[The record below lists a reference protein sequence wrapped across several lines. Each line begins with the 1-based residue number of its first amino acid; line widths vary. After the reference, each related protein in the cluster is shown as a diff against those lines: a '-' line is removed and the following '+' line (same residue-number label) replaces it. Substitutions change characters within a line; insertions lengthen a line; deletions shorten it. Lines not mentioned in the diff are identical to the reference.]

1 MKEAV
6 WNAPEPT
13 GLHARTAGLLMKIIM
28 GYKARV
34 DVSANGRTA
43 DGRSLLGLMGLGASA
58 GTPLT
63 IRAEGPEE
71 EQVLSA
77 IGAFLTGSP
86 LS

>member
-13 GLHARTAGLLMKIIM
+13 GLHARTAGLLMKIVM

-34 DVSANGRTA
+34 DVSANGRAA
-43 DGRSLLGLMGLGASA
+43 DLGLMGLGASA

>member
-13 GLHARTAGLLMKIIM
+13 GLHARTAGLVMKIVM
-28 GYKARV
+28 AHDARV

-58 GTPLT
+58 GTPLN

-71 EQVLSA
+71 EQVMSA
-77 IGAFLTGSP
+77 IGAFLTGRPRS
-86 LS
+86 